1 MLFDSLATGPMS
13 LFSRRSGS
21 CAASG
26 IANLDAVHSDSTQ
39 RVAADALAMY
49 TEDGQQD
56 FVHAHQQL
64 AAILLFGQPEERGNT
79 FLLIHAGRS
88 S

>member
-1 MLFDSLATGPMS
+1 MLFDSLATVPMS

-21 CAASG
+21 CTPSE
-26 IANLDAVHSDSTQ
+26 IANLDADSESTQ

-49 TEDGQQD
+49 TEGGQQN

-64 AAILLFGQPEERGNT
+64 AAISLFGQPEERGNT
-79 FLLIHAGRS
+79 FLLIHAGRRS
-88 S
+88 